1 MIFSI
6 NVRKFDKPSSLRYEG
21 ENNLRNLTWFY
32 RIIFG
37 NNPMRVTKSEAML
50 QEGYYLSISVVS
62 AFTKILSHK
71 LIYHSL
77 KTIR

>member
-1 MIFSI
+1 MILSI
-6 NVRKFDKPSSLRYEG
+6 NVRKFDKPSSLRYES

-37 NNPMRVTKSEAML
+37 NNPMRVTESEAML

-62 AFTKILSHK
+62 TFTKILSHK